1 MSVDKP
7 KQWDLK
13 RTSRAHKSLSHGVP
27 MVRQSLRLGCLD
39 DWRQL
44 QSNTIQMGVVVE
56 SFPWCDVECSEHWCV
71 RLAGHLHVR

>member
-13 RTSRAHKSLSHGVP
+13 RTRRAHKSLSHGEP
-27 MVRQSLRLGCLD
+27 IVRQSLRLGSRN

-44 QSNTIQMGVVVE
+44 QSNTIWVFDKIFSLDQIGSDKSMGE
-56 SFPWCDVECSEHWCV
+56 P
-71 RLAGHLHVR
+71 L